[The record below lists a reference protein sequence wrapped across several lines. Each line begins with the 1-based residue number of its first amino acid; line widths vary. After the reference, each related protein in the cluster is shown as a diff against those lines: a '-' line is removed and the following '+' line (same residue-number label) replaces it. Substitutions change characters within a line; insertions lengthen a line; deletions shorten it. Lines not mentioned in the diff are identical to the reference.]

1 MKTESKGKNRW
12 LPSIKDAR
20 ICALKKKKRKK
31 SVISKKILKI
41 KKTFALVPGH
51 KQSHKNLTF
60 GTIPIETIHWIY

>member
-1 MKTESKGKNRW
+1 MKIESKGKNRW

-20 ICALKKKKRKK
+20 ICALKKKEKK
-31 SVISKKILKI
+31 SVISKKFLKI
-41 KKTFALVPGH
+41 KKKKFALFPGH